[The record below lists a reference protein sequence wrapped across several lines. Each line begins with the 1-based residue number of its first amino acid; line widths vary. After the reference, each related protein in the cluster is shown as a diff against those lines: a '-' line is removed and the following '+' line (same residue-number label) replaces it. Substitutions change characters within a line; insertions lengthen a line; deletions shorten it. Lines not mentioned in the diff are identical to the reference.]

1 MTLFTVTVYVLFHF
15 GLDRD
20 SLDGELASGVL
31 WVTLLLAAV
40 IGVTRLFAA
49 EREQGGIDALLLAP
63 VDRTALF
70 LAKAAALFL
79 YLVALELVAVPAFGL
94 LLLGPDLLDALPEL
108 LLILLLAD
116 VGLAA
121 VGALV
126 SALAAETRAREL
138 IVPLLLLP
146 LLVPL
151 LIGAASATEPLL
163 RGAQSPE
170 DLGPLP
176 GAAGRLRRGVRA
188 DRPGGLRLP
197 AGRLSRCLT
206 VPWGRVLQ
214 GLQAA
219 GRGHRRDHG
228 RSRSRSCSSTRR
240 STPTRASSRRSSTC
254 TCRWRSWRCAASWPA
269 GSWPSS
275 TCARGDR
282 SWDMRSYVAIHMSI
296 ILGIGVLITGAIWA
310 KAAWG
315 HWWVWDE
322 PVLVSFLVVFLLY
335 CVYYPLR
342 FSIEDPERQAR
353 YSSVFAIAAGAFVPI
368 NFVAVRLAESFTH
381 PRVLSQTGGSLP
393 GDMRLTFL
401 VCILAMTLLFVT
413 LWKLELTSKHAS
425 MQLKRLRARL
435 EAGAA

>member
-1 MTLFTVTVYVLFHF
+1 MIRAARAILRKDLTIELRTKEAVPAMTLFTVTVYVLFHF

-70 LAKAAALFL
+70 LAKASALFL
-79 YLVALELVAVPAFGL
+79 YLVALELVAVPTFGL
-94 LLLGPDLLDALPEL
+94 LLLGPDLLDAFPEL

-170 DLGPLP
+170 DLGRFL
-176 GAAGRLRRGVRA
+176 ALLAGYDA
-188 DRPGGLRLP
+188 
-197 AGRLSRCLT
+197 
-206 VPWGRVLQ
+206 
-214 GLQAA
+214 
-219 GRGHRRDHG
+219 
-228 RSRSRSCSSTRR
+228 
-240 STPTRASSRRSSTC
+240 
-254 TCRWRSWRCAASWPA
+254 
-269 GSWPSS
+269 
-275 TCARGDR
+275 
-282 SWDMRSYVAIHMSI
+282 
-296 ILGIGVLITGAIWA
+296 
-310 KAAWG
+310 
-315 HWWVWDE
+315 
-322 PVLVSFLVVFLLY
+322 VFLLIA
-335 CVYYPLR
+335 L
-342 FSIEDPERQAR
+342 A
-353 YSSVFAIAAGAFVPI
+353 VF
-368 NFVAVRLAESFTH
+368 
-381 PRVLSQTGGSLP
+381 
-393 GDMRLTFL
+393 DFL
-401 VCILAMTLLFVT
+401 LDD
-413 LWKLELTSKHAS
+413 
-425 MQLKRLRARL
+425 
-435 EAGAA
+435 